1 MALPVILS
9 GLNSFQRAN
18 IEEFVESITI
28 SYTMDYASEIVIKL
42 KDPGFNM
49 LNNNYFAIR
58 RPLQY
63 FFGSFEIASVNV
75 EAAGGFDPS
84 VTIEARSAGVQR
96 LKRNKTPEG
105 FGATAPSEFVQLAAN
120 SQGLRYVGIDSPE
133 VLTITT
139 TQYYENMESTWDV
152 MRRVASDAQF
162 VVWEADGTL
171 YFAPQWWLL
180 YRYGNVSCSWPSAEG
195 NNFQLIECP
204 TLRRSDNDPYEADFT
219 ALFDRT
225 NGIQLRPGM
234 TIKFNGIPTFDV
246 PFLITEVSWQ
256 EDSGLPVS
264 VSGRTP
270 AKFKEKEPNS
280 ADA

>member
-1 MALPVILS
+1 MALPIILS
-9 GLNSFQRAN
+9 GLNSFQQAN
-18 IEEFVESITI
+18 IEESVETITI

-42 KDPGFNM
+42 KDPGFAM
-49 LNNNYFAIR
+49 LNNNYFSIR

-63 FFGSFEIASVNV
+63 FLASFEIASVNV

-84 VTIEARSAGVQR
+84 VTIEARSAGIQR

-105 FGATAPSEFVQLAAN
+105 FGATAPSEFVQIAAN

-139 TQYYENMESTWDV
+139 TQFYENMESAWDV
-152 MRRVASDAQF
+152 MRRVAGDAQF
-162 VVWEADGTL
+162 VVFEVDGVV
-171 YFAPQWWLL
+171 YFAPQSWLL
-180 YRYGNVSCSWPSAEG
+180 YRWGNMNCGWPSPEG
-195 NNFQLIECP
+195 SYYQLIECP
-204 TLRRSDNDPYEADFT
+204 TFRRSDNDPYEADFT

-225 NGIQLRPGM
+225 NAIQFRPGM
-234 TIKFNGIPTFDV
+234 TINFSGIPTFNV

-270 AKFKEKEPNS
+270 AKFKRKEETS
-280 ADA
+280 DA